1 MSDQTPSVQDDLA
14 FMRALAQA
22 GGTSFLQRF
31 GQAYFTAGLCYSMQ
45 MLLHGAQLGLGW
57 FQTTPEGL
65 TIGLGPTVIYL
76 ILLAWLKN
84 RWGPLAGNTVAKAIG
99 AVFGAVGLT
108 SLVLA
113 IVIGSLALRER
124 SIQIW
129 LIFPCVVM
137 ALQGMAW
144 NVAGVLRKRP
154 WMGLVGVGWF
164 ATAIVMGVAL
174 NTPAVYISALG
185 VGIFAFMLIPG
196 AVMMRIFKA

>member
-1 MSDQTPSVQDDLA
+1 
-14 FMRALAQA
+14 
-22 GGTSFLQRF
+22 
-31 GQAYFTAGLCYSMQ
+31 

-76 ILLAWLKN
+76 ILLAWLKH
-84 RWGPLAGNTVAKAIG
+84 RWGPLSGNTVAKAIG

-113 IVIGSLALRER
+113 IVIGSVALRER

-144 NVAGVLRKRP
+144 SVAGGLRKRP
-154 WMGLVGVGWF
+154 WMGLVGLGWF
-164 ATAIVMGVAL
+164 ATAIVMGFAI
-174 NTPAVYISALG
+174 NNQAVYISTLG
-185 VGIFAFMLIPG
+185 VGMFLFMLVPG
-196 AVMMRIFKA
+196 AVMMRTFKA